1 MCRGTQN
8 YEVRKER
15 WKDTRSHVSWLLFS
29 CEMAASRPNIYDF
42 WTSIFDQPYFLPI
55 MYSIYFST
63 VSKRSYRSP
72 VLTCPRS
79 FSRAPPLTLFDFYLK
94 LLPPASF
101 LASHPLPH
109 RSVATYPNFYLL
121 SFFSFSLF
129 FFFFLY
135 SLRSHLPVFGTRT
148 RSCEAYF
155 NTSRNVSGRCKR
167 MADVHCK
174 NNACTNEFS
183 NGNCIFVELPG
194 QIERQIRSG

>member
-1 MCRGTQN
+1 MFRGFSFLARWQRHDLTYTTFEHPYLISRISFLSCIVYISPRWVKGLTDLQFWPAH
-8 YEVRKER
+8 EVSHELHR
-15 WKDTRSHVSWLLFS
+15 WPCSTFTWNFCPLL
-29 CEMAASRPNIYDF
+29 PF
-42 WTSIFDQPYFLPI
+42 WPRIRCPI
-55 MYSIYFST
+55 GLS
-63 VSKRSYRSP
+63 
-72 VLTCPRS
+72 
-79 FSRAPPLTLFDFYLK
+79 PLTLTSTYFHF
-94 LLPPASF
+94 F
-101 LASHPLPH
+101 LFP
-109 RSVATYPNFYLL
+109 
-121 SFFSFSLF
+121 FFF